1 MPCKQQSTDIVPA
14 LRTALEAVLA
24 YKHQPQPPPKTE
36 SRPMPRL
43 DIDVKTSA
51 EAVQADPAKR
61 AAYKLY
67 AKSLDDAKIIV
78 HTTVL
83 RQ

>member
-1 MPCKQQSTDIVPA
+1 
-14 LRTALEAVLA
+14 
-24 YKHQPQPPPKTE
+24 
-36 SRPMPRL
+36 MPRL

-67 AKSLDDAKIIV
+67 AKNLDDAKIIV